1 METIKQIILKEDI
14 KSDKDVAVAL
24 LKSKNINFIVAS
36 VVESDDSIELEY
48 VIDEELRG
56 FDYVYQ
62 LDLEEKLRYLLNIA
76 NAYEGI
82 LKTDFTVDIKPDN
95 IYFDVNALVKFTHKG
110 IYKTVEPYENLK
122 EEEFIRVY
130 KAIIISTL
138 DSKYEYNT
146 LLNGKLEFYKGNLLC
161 EKILHS
167 MEYKELIDIV
177 KEAYVKEKDNNILN
191 YTKLPNKFVT
201 GLRLGAGISSALA
214 LIALISTAYLTLIY
228 IPKIEAVSMSR
239 LAFSKKSYS
248 EVLNYSKKID
258 ARSLRQEDKYIVAYS
273 AVMTEALSDKQKES
287 LLNNISESS
296 NEAYLRYWILIGRA
310 DIDKA
315 LDIASFLDDPELLM
329 YAMTKKIDELQR
341 NPALGAEERTQKIN
355 EYKNKLEELKK
366 KYLSVDE
373 SKKTDIE
380 DKQ

>member
-24 LKSKNINFIVAS
+24 LKSENINFIVAS
-36 VVESDDSIELEY
+36 VVESDDSIELKY

-56 FDYVYQ
+56 FGCVYQ

-76 NAYEGI
+76 NAYENI
-82 LKTDFTVDIKPDN
+82 LKTNFTVDIKPDN

-110 IYKTVEPYENLK
+110 IYKAVEPYENLK
-122 EEEFIRVY
+122 EDEFIRVY

-161 EKILHS
+161 EKIRHS
-167 MEYKELIDIV
+167 MGYKELIDIV
-177 KEAYVKEKDNNILN
+177 KGAYFKEKENNMLN
-191 YTKLPNKFVT
+191 YTKVSNKLVT
-201 GLRLGAGISSALA
+201 GLKLCTGISSALA
-214 LIALISTAYLTLIY
+214 LIALISAAYLTLLY

-239 LAFSKKSYS
+239 LAFAKKSYS

-329 YAMTKKIDELQR
+329 YAMTRKIDELQR
-341 NPALGAEERTQKIN
+341 NPALGAEERTQQIN

-373 SKKTDIE
+373 SKKTDSE
-380 DKQ
+380 DK

>member
-1 METIKQIILKEDI
+1 MKAIKQIILKEDI

-24 LKSKNINFIVAS
+24 LKSKNVNFIDAS
-36 VVESDDSIELEY
+36 VVEGDDSIELEY
-48 VIDEELRG
+48 VIDDEVRG
-56 FDYVYQ
+56 FDCVYQ

-82 LKTDFTVDIKPDN
+82 LQTEFTADIKPEN
-95 IYFDVNALVKFTHKG
+95 IYFDINALVKFTHKG
-110 IYKTVEPYENLK
+110 IYKAVEPYENLK

-130 KAIIISTL
+130 KAMIISTL
-138 DSKYEYNT
+138 DGKYEYST
-146 LLNGKLEFYKGNLLC
+146 LLNGKLEFYKGDLLC

-167 MEYKELIDIV
+167 REYKELTDILE
-177 KEAYVKEKDNNILN
+177 EAYFKEKENNMLN
-191 YTKLPNKFVT
+191 YTKVSNKLVT
-201 GLRLGAGISSALA
+201 GLRSSAVICSVLA
-214 LIALISTAYLTLIY
+214 LIALISTAYLTLVY

-258 ARSLRQEDKYIVAYS
+258 ARSLKQEDKYIVAYS

-329 YAMTKKIDELQR
+329 YAMTRKIDELQR
-341 NPALGAEERTQKIN
+341 NPALGAEERTQQIN

-373 SKKTDIE
+373 SKKIDSE
-380 DKQ
+380 DK